1 MLYNL
6 LVPLADSIPLFNL
19 FRYLTFRS
27 GGAVITALTIA
38 FLIGP
43 AVIEWLRSRQGEGQ
57 PIRSDGPEGH
67 LLTKKGTPTMGGV
80 LILIALTI
88 ATLLWADLTN
98 RYVWCVL
105 IVTGGFDGVGFRSE
119 ERRVG
124 KECVS
129 TCRSR
134 WTPYH
139 YKKNINTNK
148 NTFHR
153 K

>member
-67 LLTKKGTPTMGGV
+67 LLTKKGTPT
-80 LILIALTI
+80 
-88 ATLLWADLTN
+88 
-98 RYVWCVL
+98 
-105 IVTGGFDGVGFRSE
+105 RSE
-119 ERRVG
+119 EHTSELQSLMRISYAVF
-124 KECVS
+124 CL
-129 TCRSR
+129 
-134 WTPYH
+134 
-139 YKKNINTNK
+139 KKKNK
-148 NTFHR
+148 NT
-153 K
+153 

>member
-88 ATLLWADLTN
+88 AN
-98 RYVWCVL
+98 RPA
-105 IVTGGFDGVGFRSE
+105 T
-119 ERRVG
+119 RRVG

-134 WTPYH
+134 WSPY
-139 YKKNINTNK
+139 T
-148 NTFHR
+148 
-153 K
+153 

>member
-88 ATLLWADLTN
+88 
-98 RYVWCVL
+98 
-105 IVTGGFDGVGFRSE
+105 RSE

-134 WTPYH
+134 WSPAH
-139 YKKNINTNK
+139 
-148 NTFHR
+148 
-153 K
+153 

>member
-67 LLTKKGTPTMGGV
+67 LLTKKGTPTMGGF
-80 LILIALTI
+80 LLLIALSVS
-88 ATLLWADLTN
+88 TLPWAHLRT
-98 RYVWCVL
+98 RYLGCVL
-105 IVTGGFDGVGFRSE
+105 TVTTGSGAVVFYDDSLNL
-119 ERRVG
+119 
-124 KECVS
+124 
-129 TCRSR
+129 THRSR
-134 WTPYH
+134 AALPGRSTVMNPLL
-139 YKKNINTNK
+139 T
-148 NTFHR
+148 
-153 K
+153 